1 MSATTWNP
9 IEKRGA
15 AFGSTGSMAA
25 SFDQVPVIKRE
36 PDSKP
41 VVAATQSAVGPTPTP
56 TPTPSTDHL
65 LLGLQI
71 ALAGAALVVLVL
83 LWKKYGSGEQQ

>member
-56 TPTPSTDHL
+56 TPSTDHL